1 MNYKYWKY
9 NQAGFSLLELV
20 IALGLAALV
29 LAVSVAALTNVTRA
43 TTTQNVTAEAQQVA
57 RAGLDYMVRKM
68 RQTGFDPSRKGD
80 FGVAR
85 AGSDLIVI
93 KLDEN
98 ENGTMDWGTA
108 DTLGF
113 MHDTVDNE
121 LLKCSVPDEEYL
133 GDSSQYNCESFMR
146 NVTGFALAYLDR
158 DDADTT
164 VLQDIRTVRMS
175 LTVTQPAGRARPVSR
190 TYSTR
195 VNLRNIPD

>member
-1 MNYKYWKY
+1 MNFKYWKY
-9 NQAGFSLLELV
+9 NQDGFSLLELV

-68 RQTGFDPSRKGD
+68 RQAGFDPNRKGD

-113 MHDTVDNE
+113 MHDNSDNQ
-121 LLKCSVPDEEYL
+121 LLKCSVPAEGSL
-133 GDSSQYNCESFMR
+133 VDSSLYSCKSFMS
-146 NVTGFALAYLDR
+146 NVTGFALVYLDR